1 MKASKTFGRYFM
13 EQLGVF
19 KGLVFSLLIVGVFV
33 LSSGVFSYALT
44 IGHEILPGETS
55 FTNSDTISA
64 EKGDDAAVSGVW
76 GVYSNHTLEL
86 FENTETGAISA
97 LGQVG
102 DAVSGDAGVDDIL
115 GVLIEGSAATFTNAG
130 EISADA
136 VAGDASGDGFI
147 VEVSDVA
154 GAAFLGGAGSVTN
167 SGTISASATAGS
179 AIGDDS
185 YVEVY
190 DVYGVSIGG
199 DVDSFTNTGAISA
212 GAQAGNISGSAAAVA
227 GGGAWDWADT
237 GAEVY
242 NIYGTYFYDVGSF
255 TNSGTIS
262 ASACSG
268 M

>member
-55 FTNSDTISA
+55 FTNSGAISA
-64 EKGDDAAVSGVW
+64 EDVKGDNATVLEVW
-76 GVYSNHTLEL
+76 GVYSDHDLEL
-86 FENTETGAISA
+86 LENTETGAISA

-102 DAVSGDAGVDDIL
+102 DAVSGNAGVDDIV
-115 GVLIEGSAATFTNAG
+115 GVFIEGSAATFTNAG

-167 SGTISASATAGS
+167 SGTISASAAAGS

-185 YVEVY
+185 YVGVY
-190 DVYGVSIGG
+190 DIFGVSIGG
-199 DVDSFTNTGAISA
+199 DVGAF
-212 GAQAGNISGSAAAVA
+212 NNSGSSILVN
-227 GGGAWDWADT
+227 
-237 GAEVY
+237 AEIGD
-242 NIYGTYFYDVGSF
+242 NIAEGIMG
-255 TNSGTIS
+255 
-262 ASACSG
+262 
-268 M
+268 